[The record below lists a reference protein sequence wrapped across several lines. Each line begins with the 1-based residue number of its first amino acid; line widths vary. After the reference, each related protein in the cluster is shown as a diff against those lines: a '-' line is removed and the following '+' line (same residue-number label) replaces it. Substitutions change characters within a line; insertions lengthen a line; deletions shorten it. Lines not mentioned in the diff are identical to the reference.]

1 MKPADDD
8 TLFRPVDQYFA
19 NFSSSLDTFSE
30 EIHSTGRLFFLYFKN
45 LNNLDGGLSEI
56 CQKQIATIISD

>member
-30 EIHSTGRLFFLYFKN
+30 EIHSTGRLFFLYFKH
-45 LNNLDGGLSEI
+45 LNNLDGGFSETFP
-56 CQKQIATIISD
+56 KWTATIISD